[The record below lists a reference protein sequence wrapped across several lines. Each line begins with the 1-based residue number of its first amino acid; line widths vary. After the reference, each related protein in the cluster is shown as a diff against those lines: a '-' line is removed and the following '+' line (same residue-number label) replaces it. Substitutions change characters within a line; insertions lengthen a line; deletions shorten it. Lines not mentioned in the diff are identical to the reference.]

1 MVLRGSRMDWPPQLL
16 LARGTSGDMEGC
28 ASPLA
33 PSHPRTLSP
42 QAVLVEQDALARLG
56 GF

>member
-16 LARGTSGDMEGC
+16 LARGTSRDMEGC